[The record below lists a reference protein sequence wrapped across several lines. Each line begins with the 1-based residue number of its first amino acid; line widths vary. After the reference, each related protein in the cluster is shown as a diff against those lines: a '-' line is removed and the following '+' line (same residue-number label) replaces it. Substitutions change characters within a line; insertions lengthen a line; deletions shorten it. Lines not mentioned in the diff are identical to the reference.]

1 MSGIIIEP
9 VTTIDSMNRNF
20 SRLNEAIVALQG
32 GSIAIENIEGYENLA
47 TKLYVEEEIET
58 VRYAVGDVHISE
70 SEENPKDKF
79 GYGEWQFISKG
90 RTLVGIDTMPE
101 EGDPDYDPEYE
112 VDQDFQTPGQEGG
125 EKEHTLTVEELPPH
139 KHDQTTQLPDW
150 DFGEAPPRDKVV
162 GGRRTDSNL
171 SDDTAAPTREA
182 GDGEPH
188 NNLQPYYCVYIWKR
202 TA

>member
-9 VTTIDSMNRNF
+9 VTSIDSMNRNF

-70 SEENPKDKF
+70 SEESPADKF

-90 RTLVGIDTMPE
+90 RALVGVDTMPE

-139 KHDQTTQLPDW
+139 KHDQTIARLG
-150 DFGEAPPRDKVV
+150 F
-162 GGRRTDSNL
+162 RRSTNTGQSCWRK
-171 SDDTAAPTREA
+171 AYQWRF
-182 GDGEPH
+182 
-188 NNLQPYYCVYIWKR
+188 KR
-202 TA
+202 